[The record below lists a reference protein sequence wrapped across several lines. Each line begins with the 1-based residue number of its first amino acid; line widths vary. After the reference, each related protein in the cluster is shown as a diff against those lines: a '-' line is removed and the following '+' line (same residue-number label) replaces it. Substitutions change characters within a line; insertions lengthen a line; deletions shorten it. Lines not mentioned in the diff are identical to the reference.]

1 MITKHLENVTCIE
14 DQSLSLV
21 CELAEKDISVTW
33 LKDEKVI
40 EASKNI
46 VPEIHNNAH
55 ILKFKKLSKH
65 DGGKYAL
72 MARGKKT
79 EAVVLVKGLFLHLNF
94 SSSNLDDF
102 NIIDLSIYVLVLPV
116 L

>member
-55 ILKFKKLSKH
+55 ILKFKKLSKN

-79 EAVVLVKGLFLHLNF
+79 EAAVLVKGLFFYIWTSVAQTWMTLTSLISQSMF
-94 SSSNLDDF
+94 
-102 NIIDLSIYVLVLPV
+102 
-116 L
+116 